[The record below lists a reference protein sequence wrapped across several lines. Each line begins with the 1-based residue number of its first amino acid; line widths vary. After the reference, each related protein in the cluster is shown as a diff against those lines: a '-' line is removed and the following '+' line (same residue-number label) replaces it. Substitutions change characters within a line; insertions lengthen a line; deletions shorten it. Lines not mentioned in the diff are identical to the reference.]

1 MNKPLVGIVAGAAL
15 GLVDGSTAWFTP
27 AVRPEIMSILIGS
40 SVKGMVVGVICGFV
54 ARKVNSLAAGI
65 GLGAALGLFFAY
77 LVALA
82 PQPNGQ
88 HYYLQI
94 MLPGFVVG
102 ALIGFLTQRW
112 GTTSKEM
119 SHA

>member
-27 AVRPEIMSILIGS
+27 AVRPEIMGILIGS

-54 ARKVNSLAAGI
+54 ARKVSSVPAGI

-77 LVALA
+77 LVAMA

-112 GTTSKEM
+112 GTSSKEM